1 MISKTDPG
9 LAAWST
15 NASTRLTSN
24 FADYNMT
31 APEAAAYKAIYD
43 LYVAA
48 LAAVNTIGARSKAL
62 VADKNVKKR
71 DLLKASRVIYK
82 LVQASDTISAED
94 KTLLNVVIPK
104 TEPTRADRPGFAPI
118 LTVEKVNGRLV
129 SVRAQD
135 AQVPTSR
142 RRAAGTIGLMI
153 FSHVGATAPDDVN
166 LYKAEGLSG
175 SVSFDVLF
183 PDEVQPGSQVFI
195 TACWFNDR
203 KETSPAAAAVG
214 AVINYTGTMPTVA

>member
-1 MISKTDPG
+1 MISTTDSG
-9 LAAWST
+9 LAAWAG

-31 APEAAAYKAIYD
+31 APEAAAYTALYD
-43 LYVAA
+43 AYIASLS
-48 LAAVNTIGARSKAL
+48 AVNTIGARSKAL
-62 VADKNVKKR
+62 VQDKNEKKA

-82 LVQASDTISAED
+82 LVQASDTISGEN

-104 TEPTRADRPGFAPI
+104 TTPTKAVAPGFAPI

-135 AQVPTSR
+135 SQTPTSR
-142 RRAAGTIGLMI
+142 RRAPGTIGLMI
-153 FSHVGATAPDDVN
+153 FSHVGATAPTDVN

-175 SVSFDVLF
+175 TVNFDVLF
-183 PDEVQPGSQVFI
+183 PDEVEPGTNVFI

-203 KETSPAAAAVG
+203 KETSPAAAPVA
-214 AVINYTGTMPTVA
+214 AIINYTGTMPTVA